1 VLECRVA
8 ELLLFLLNSLI
19 VTIVIESQDNRKAI
33 GGTTS
38 VQYCTQSKIKE
49 RQPGSAHSDG

>member
-1 VLECRVA
+1 VQSCEAA
-8 ELLLFLLNSLI
+8 ELLLVQLNSLI
-19 VTIVIESQDNRKAI
+19 VTIVIHNQDNRKAI
-33 GGTTS
+33 EGTTS